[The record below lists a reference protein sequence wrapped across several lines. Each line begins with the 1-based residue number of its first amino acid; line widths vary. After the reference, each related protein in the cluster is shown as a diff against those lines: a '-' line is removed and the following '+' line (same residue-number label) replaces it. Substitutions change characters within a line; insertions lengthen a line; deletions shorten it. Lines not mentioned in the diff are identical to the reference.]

1 MDSCGAMVSI
11 DVRQMIVV
19 IQRVLTTA
27 IISCFLNMDDMLIT
41 RSNIQ
46 EINNL
51 QKQLSKQFAMKDLG
65 AAKQI
70 LGMKI
75 AIDKVASI

>member
-1 MDSCGAMVSI
+1 MVSI

-51 QKQLSKQFAMKDLG
+51 QKQLPKQFAMKDLG

>member
-1 MDSCGAMVSI
+1 MDSCGAMASI

>member
-1 MDSCGAMVSI
+1 MVSI

-27 IISCFLNMDDMLIT
+27 IISCFLNMDDILIT

>member
-1 MDSCGAMVSI
+1 MVSI